1 MIGKVLFNYEV
12 SALLGSGGMGSVY
25 LAEHQTLGRKAAI
38 KVLLPELARNQQIRD
53 RFINEARTLSLLSHQ
68 NIVTLYDF
76 SDVDGNLVLVMEY
89 TEGTP
94 LDTVIEKI
102 TGAIPEQRCTN
113 IFRQVLDGFS
123 YAHRKGVVH
132 RDIKPANII
141 LQSDDTPKILD
152 FGIAKI
158 VEGDV
163 KLTKTGTRM
172 GSVVYMSPEQV
183 MGRDVDQ
190 RSDIYSLGVTLFEM
204 LSGRLPYDTQTE
216 SEFDIQTK
224 IVREPL
230 PPIRSINPNVSE
242 TLESAIIKATEKDVN
257 YRFQSCEEF
266 SNALGQSEFSYTPQK
281 TVYQQPQQ
289 NRTVFNEPAHLNARL
304 SYPQKRSKTPIIL
317 FGGGAAAVI
326 VILLIFFL
334 TQNDD
339 TSVEKVTANTKENL
353 ENKISQNKD
362 SKNNTS
368 ESSLIKVNLTD
379 WIQALNNRNPD
390 LSKFYSDNVIYYSW
404 GSTSRSKLLAD
415 KRQFFDSWSSF
426 NLEIEEP
433 LINVLNENKYECVY
447 DKTITSSNISNGKV
461 YDAKVQS
468 RLVFEKFGERW
479 LITEESDPVLYYKN
493 KNW

>member
-1 MIGKVLFNYEV
+1 
-12 SALLGSGGMGSVY
+12 
-25 LAEHQTLGRKAAI
+25 
-38 KVLLPELARNQQIRD
+38 
-53 RFINEARTLSLLSHQ
+53 
-68 NIVTLYDF
+68 
-76 SDVDGNLVLVMEY
+76 
-89 TEGTP
+89 
-94 LDTVIEKI
+94 
-102 TGAIPEQRCTN
+102 
-113 IFRQVLDGFS
+113 
-123 YAHRKGVVH
+123 
-132 RDIKPANII
+132 
-141 LQSDDTPKILD
+141 
-152 FGIAKI
+152 
-158 VEGDV
+158 
-163 KLTKTGTRM
+163 
-172 GSVVYMSPEQV
+172 
-183 MGRDVDQ
+183 
-190 RSDIYSLGVTLFEM
+190 
-204 LSGRLPYDTQTE
+204 
-216 SEFDIQTK
+216 
-224 IVREPL
+224 
-230 PPIRSINPNVSE
+230 
-242 TLESAIIKATEKDVN
+242 
-257 YRFQSCEEF
+257 
-266 SNALGQSEFSYTPQK
+266 
-281 TVYQQPQQ
+281 
-289 NRTVFNEPAHLNARL
+289 L